1 MNDHKIFTNEMY
13 SKMLKK
19 NVLKKHVLKKRVLK
33 KAHVQIIFVLLKKSW
48 RMC

>member
-19 NVLKKHVLKKRVLK
+19 NVLKKRVLK
-33 KAHVQIIFVLLKKSW
+33 KAHVQITFVLLEKSW

>member
-19 NVLKKHVLKKRVLK
+19 NVLKKRVLK
-33 KAHVQIIFVLLKKSW
+33 KAHVQIIFVLLEKSW